1 MFENKEDKKIF
12 LTPAGAMIALICF
25 FLPWVKISC
34 GRTTKSFSG
43 PDIGGIFW
51 LVLIAALVMVA
62 AFFYFRIKNQPEK
75 SKYVAILG
83 SIMAL
88 LSILIKYVCVAYGQ
102 NNLWVQAGT
111 KAVRFK
117 VQIGAIGTLFGLVL
131 VMVGVALTKTRNK
144 PKQEIL
150 KI

>member
-1 MFENKEDKKIF
+1 
-12 LTPAGAMIALICF
+12 
-25 FLPWVKISC
+25 
-34 GRTTKSFSG
+34 
-43 PDIGGIFW
+43 
-51 LVLIAALVMVA
+51 
-62 AFFYFRIKNQPEK
+62 
-75 SKYVAILG
+75 
-83 SIMAL
+83 MAL